1 MARNTKNEGKKE
13 MWSNVLFLVKQRALS
28 LFTAIGL
35 RLWKKLVI
43 SMIACVQMKTWAE

>member
-1 MARNTKNEGKKE
+1 VARNTNNEGKKE

-28 LFTAIGL
+28 LFAVIGL

-43 SMIACVQMKTWAE
+43 ACVQMKTWAE